1 MSNVLSWDGRVT
13 LSQTI
18 IKAVIQKQNHASQD
32 VRPPLRHKIYPSLSQ
47 KDRHPV
53 MSQGSRVAVLIDF
66 HNKFLYNI
74 YTR

>member
-32 VRPPLRHKIYPSLSQ
+32 VRPPLWLKIDPSLSQ

-53 MSQGSRVAVLIDF
+53 MSQGSRVAVLFDF
-66 HNKFLYNI
+66 
-74 YTR
+74 

>member
-32 VRPPLRHKIYPSLSQ
+32 VRPPLWHKMNPCSSQ

-53 MSQGSRVAVLIDF
+53 MSQGSRVAVLFDF